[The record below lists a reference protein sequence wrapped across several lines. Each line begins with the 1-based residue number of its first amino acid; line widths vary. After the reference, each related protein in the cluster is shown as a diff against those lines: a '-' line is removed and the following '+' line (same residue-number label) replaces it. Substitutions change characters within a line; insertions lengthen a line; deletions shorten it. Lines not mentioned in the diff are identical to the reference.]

1 MIKKTNARHGDFYI
15 FEKDIY
21 ISRCLDLYGEWSEAE
36 MIVYNTFKSST
47 SPLAA

>member
-36 MIVYNTFKSST
+36 MMFTIHSLKKIM
-47 SPLAA
+47 LLLK